1 LTLVVCP
8 NLAIDRV
15 LSAPALRPGEL
26 TRCCALLQQAG
37 GKGANVARA
46 LRVLGRTSGE
56 GHGALHGAGAPGGPT
71 RGLLLG
77 FAAGHTGRL
86 FAELAREE
94 GLAVELI
101 AVAGEMRL
109 STTMLTD
116 DGSVTR
122 LFECGPQISSHDEEA
137 LLAAVAGRRAAKGE
151 WAVVDGA
158 VPPGAGDDFYGAICR
173 SLRAEGYR
181 VLADATGAQ
190 LTACLGAGPD
200 MVKVNFAEACSAVGT
215 TRDLREVEECL
226 SVPELSAEGL
236 ALARRLVAAG
246 ARDAVVTLGAAGA
259 AGLIDDREWRVQ
271 PLPIKVRNAV
281 GSGDC
286 FAAALIA
293 GFESGTPTAAALAAA
308 AGVAAANAASALTA
322 HFDPDLA
329 RELAGLA
336 CVGPP
341 SA

>member
-15 LSAPALRPGEL
+15 LTAPAMRPGDL

-46 LRVLGRTSGE
+46 LRL
-56 GHGALHGAGAPGGPT
+56 LHGAGAPGGRT
-71 RGLLLG
+71 RCLLLG

-86 FAELAREE
+86 FAELASEE
-94 GLAVELI
+94 SLAVELV
-101 AVAGEMRL
+101 ACAGEMRL
-109 STTMLTD
+109 STAVLTD
-116 DGSVTR
+116 DKSVTR
-122 LFECGPQISSHDEEA
+122 LFECGPEITPRDEET
-137 LLAAVAGRRAAKGE
+137 LLAAVTDRQARVGE
-151 WAVVDGA
+151 WAVIDGA
-158 VPPGAGDDFYGAICR
+158 VPPGAADDFYAAICR
-173 SLRAEGYR
+173 ALRGAGYR
-181 VLADATGAQ
+181 VLVDATGAQ
-190 LTACLGAGPD
+190 LIACLSACPD
-200 MVKVNFAEACSAVGT
+200 FVKVNFAEACSAVGT
-215 TRDLREVEECL
+215 PRDLCEVDERL
-226 SVPELSAEGL
+226 SAPEPGAEGL
-236 ALARRLVAAG
+236 ELARRLVAAG
-246 ARDAVVTLGAAGA
+246 AHDAVVTLGAAGA
-259 AGLIDDREWRVQ
+259 AGLVGGREWRVQ
-271 PLPIKVRNAV
+271 APPIRARNAV

-293 GFESGTPTAAALAAA
+293 GFESGAAIEAALAAA
-308 AGVAAANAASALTA
+308 AGVAAASATSPLTA

>member
-15 LSAPALRPGEL
+15 LSAPAMRPGDL

-46 LRVLGRTSGE
+46 LRALGGE
-56 GHGALHGAGAPGGPT
+56 T
-71 RGLLLG
+71 RCLLLG
-77 FAAGHTGRL
+77 FAAGHTGHL
-86 FAELAREE
+86 FAELAIEE
-94 GLAVELI
+94 GLAVELV
-101 AVAGEMRL
+101 ACAGEMRL
-109 STTMLTD
+109 STAVLTD

-122 LFECGPQISSHDEEA
+122 LFECGPQITPRDEE
-137 LLAAVAGRRAAKGE
+137 LLLTAVADRRAAEGE

-173 SLRAEGYR
+173 ALRAAGYR
-181 VLADATGAQ
+181 VLVDATGVQ
-190 LTACLGAGPD
+190 LSACLGAGPD
-200 MVKVNFAEACSAVGT
+200 FVKVNYAEACSAVG
-215 TRDLREVEECL
+215 RPGDLCEDDERPSGVE
-226 SVPELSAEGL
+226 SGAEGL
-236 ALARRLVAAG
+236 ELARRLVAAG

-259 AGLIDDREWRVQ
+259 TGLIGGREWRVQ
-271 PLPIKVRNAV
+271 TPPIDVRNAV

-293 GFESGTPTAAALAAA
+293 GFESGEPTQAVLAAA
-308 AGVAAANAASALTA
+308 AGVAAANAASPLTA

-336 CVGPP
+336 YVGPP
-341 SA
+341 VA